1 MNEIGY
7 ILTTI
12 GGVISAITLFYKAFS
27 SNKQKSFTNV
37 IAEKDKDL
45 KQKSQDA
52 VFAMEKWVGYYDK
65 QAVGNPEK
73 AAGALNDAVKELQGK
88 GYKINDQNV
97 KDLEALREWA
107 VTRLRFE
114 QAKADVDNTV
124 KPEPEIAENVP
135 ANEVVQPT
143 EPETGEVNGK

>member
-1 MNEIGY
+1 MTINDWIEVGFLASWIICLIGV
-7 ILTTI
+7 
-12 GGVISAITLFYKAFS
+12 GVFS
-27 SNKQKSFTNV
+27 HIHFKNKR
-37 IAEKDKDL
+37 AERYR
-45 KQKSQDA
+45 QDA

-65 QAVGNPEK
+65 QAVEKPEK

-124 KPEPEIAENVP
+124 KPKPEIAENVP

>member
-1 MNEIGY
+1 MTIKDWIEVGFLASWIICLIGV
-7 ILTTI
+7 
-12 GGVISAITLFYKAFS
+12 GAFS
-27 SNKQKSFTNV
+27 HMHFKNKR
-37 IAEKDKDL
+37 AERYR
-45 KQKSQDA
+45 QDA

-65 QAVGNPEK
+65 QAVENPEK

-88 GYKINDQNV
+88 GYKINGQNV

-135 ANEVVQPT
+135 TNEVVQPT
-143 EPETGEVNGK
+143 EPETGEADGK

>member
-1 MNEIGY
+1 MTINDWIEVGFLASWIICLIGV
-7 ILTTI
+7 
-12 GGVISAITLFYKAFS
+12 GVFS
-27 SNKQKSFTNV
+27 HIHFKNKR
-37 IAEKDKDL
+37 AERYR
-45 KQKSQDA
+45 QDA

-65 QAVGNPEK
+65 QAVENPEK
-73 AAGALNDAVKELQGK
+73 AAGALNDTVKELQGK

>member
-1 MNEIGY
+1 MTINDWIEVGFLASWIICLIGV
-7 ILTTI
+7 
-12 GGVISAITLFYKAFS
+12 GVFS
-27 SNKQKSFTNV
+27 HIHFKNKR
-37 IAEKDKDL
+37 AERYR
-45 KQKSQDA
+45 QDA

-65 QAVGNPEK
+65 QAVENPEK

-143 EPETGEVNGK
+143 ESETGEVNGK

>member
-1 MNEIGY
+1 MTINDWIEVGFLASWIICLIG
-7 ILTTI
+7 L
-12 GGVISAITLFYKAFS
+12 GVFS
-27 SNKQKSFTNV
+27 HIHFKNKR
-37 IAEKDKDL
+37 AERYR
-45 KQKSQDA
+45 QDA

-65 QAVGNPEK
+65 QAVENPEK

-114 QAKADVDNTV
+114 QARADVDNTV

-143 EPETGEVNGK
+143 ESETGEVNDK

>member
-1 MNEIGY
+1 MTINDWIEVGFLASWIICLIGV
-7 ILTTI
+7 
-12 GGVISAITLFYKAFS
+12 GVFS
-27 SNKQKSFTNV
+27 NIHFKNKR
-37 IAEKDKDL
+37 AERYR
-45 KQKSQDA
+45 QDA

-124 KPEPEIAENVP
+124 KPKPEIAENVP

>member
-1 MNEIGY
+1 MTINDWIEVGFLASWIICLIGV
-7 ILTTI
+7 
-12 GGVISAITLFYKAFS
+12 GVFS
-27 SNKQKSFTNV
+27 HIHFKNKR
-37 IAEKDKDL
+37 AERYR
-45 KQKSQDA
+45 QDA

-65 QAVGNPEK
+65 QAVENPEK

-114 QAKADVDNTV
+114 QANADVDNTV

>member
-1 MNEIGY
+1 MTINDWIEVGFLTSWIICLIGV
-7 ILTTI
+7 
-12 GGVISAITLFYKAFS
+12 GVFS
-27 SNKQKSFTNV
+27 HIHFKNKR
-37 IAEKDKDL
+37 AE
-45 KQKSQDA
+45 QYRQDA

-65 QAVGNPEK
+65 QAVENPEK

>member
-1 MNEIGY
+1 MTINDWIEVGFLASWIICLIGV
-7 ILTTI
+7 
-12 GGVISAITLFYKAFS
+12 GVFS
-27 SNKQKSFTNV
+27 HIHFKNKR
-37 IAEKDKDL
+37 AERYR
-45 KQKSQDA
+45 QDA

-65 QAVGNPEK
+65 QAVENPEK

-124 KPEPEIAENVP
+124 KPEPEIVENVP

>member
-1 MNEIGY
+1 MTINDWIEVGFLASWIICLIGV
-7 ILTTI
+7 
-12 GGVISAITLFYKAFS
+12 GVFS
-27 SNKQKSFTNV
+27 HIHFKNKR
-37 IAEKDKDL
+37 AERYR
-45 KQKSQDA
+45 QDA

-65 QAVGNPEK
+65 QAVENPEK

-114 QAKADVDNTV
+114 QAKADFDNTV
-124 KPEPEIAENVP
+124 KPEPEIAKNVP

-143 EPETGEVNGK
+143 EPETGEANGK

>member
-1 MNEIGY
+1 MTIKDWIEVGFLASWIICLIGV
-7 ILTTI
+7 
-12 GGVISAITLFYKAFS
+12 GAFS
-27 SNKQKSFTNV
+27 HMHFKNKR
-37 IAEKDKDL
+37 AERYR
-45 KQKSQDA
+45 QDA

-65 QAVGNPEK
+65 QAVENPEK
-73 AAGALNDAVKELQGK
+73 AAGALNDAVKELQVK
-88 GYKINDQNV
+88 GYKINGQNV

-135 ANEVVQPT
+135 TNEVVQPT
-143 EPETGEVNGK
+143 EPETGEADGK

>member
-1 MNEIGY
+1 MTINDWIEVGFLASWIICLIGV
-7 ILTTI
+7 
-12 GGVISAITLFYKAFS
+12 GVFS
-27 SNKQKSFTNV
+27 HIHFKNKR
-37 IAEKDKDL
+37 AERYR
-45 KQKSQDA
+45 QDA

-65 QAVGNPEK
+65 QAVENPEK

-107 VTRLRFE
+107 VTRLRFK

-124 KPEPEIAENVP
+124 KPESEIAENVP
-135 ANEVVQPT
+135 ANEIVQPT

>member
-1 MNEIGY
+1 MTIKDWIEVGFLASWIICLIGV
-7 ILTTI
+7 
-12 GGVISAITLFYKAFS
+12 GVFS
-27 SNKQKSFTNV
+27 HMHFKNKR
-37 IAEKDKDL
+37 AERYR
-45 KQKSQDA
+45 QDA

-65 QAVGNPEK
+65 QAVENPEK
-73 AAGALNDAVKELQGK
+73 AAGALNDAAKELQGK

-135 ANEVVQPT
+135 TNEVVQPT
-143 EPETGEVNGK
+143 EPETGDTDGK

>member
-1 MNEIGY
+1 MTINDWIEVGFLASWIICLIGV
-7 ILTTI
+7 
-12 GGVISAITLFYKAFS
+12 GVFS
-27 SNKQKSFTNV
+27 HIHFKNKR
-37 IAEKDKDL
+37 AERYR
-45 KQKSQDA
+45 QDA

-65 QAVGNPEK
+65 QAVENPEK

-88 GYKINDQNV
+88 GYKINGQNV